1 MELKQLNK
9 FVEDYNLINNN
20 KLQKYLIYIG
30 IGIVK

>member
-9 FVEDYNLINNN
+9 FVEDYNLINND
-20 KLQKYLIYIG
+20 KLKKHLIYIG